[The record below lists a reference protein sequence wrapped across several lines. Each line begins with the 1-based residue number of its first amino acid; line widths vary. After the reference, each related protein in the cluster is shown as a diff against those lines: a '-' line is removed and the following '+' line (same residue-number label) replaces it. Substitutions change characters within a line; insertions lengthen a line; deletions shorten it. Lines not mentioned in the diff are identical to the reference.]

1 MEHQHGQSQIQIE
14 DYIEIVLRRKWFLI
28 VPFIVSIIGTI
39 LALVIIR
46 PMYKSSTL
54 ILVEPQKVP
63 EAYVKATVT
72 EEIQERL
79 NTISQQVMS
88 RTRLES
94 VIKEFDLY
102 RGKKDKMGSEEVVEL
117 MRENIEIDVKGD
129 PKKKELSAFTI
140 SFTDNNPE
148 IAMHVTNRLASLFIE
163 ENLKAREQQAEGTT
177 EFLENQLQ
185 VLKTGLEEHETQIK
199 TFKERFMGQLP
210 SQLETNLRTLDRLQL
225 DLQTTN
231 DVLRGAEERKIILEK
246 QLADYNTSLSSGTT
260 LENSPDPQRVRLIE
274 LQKEL
279 SQISAIYT
287 ERHPDI
293 IRLKNEIAEIE
304 KGLKEGKSSE
314 KKPESSTAG
323 TTGTRR
329 RAQTTSENSL
339 YMTLSNQLADATA
352 DVKTMKEKQKEITR
366 NISTLQGRVERIPS
380 IEQKMAVLMRDYENT
395 RTNYQSLLNKKLDAQ
410 LAESLEKRQ
419 KGEAFRI
426 LDPANLP
433 TKPSKPDRKKIA
445 LVGLALGIGGG
456 VGFVFLLEYI
466 DASFRKPEDVYSVV
480 GLPVLA
486 TVPRIGIG
494 IK

>member
-14 DYIEIVLRRKWFLI
+14 DYIEIVIRRKWFLI
-28 VPFIVSIIGTI
+28 VPFIISIIGI
-39 LALVIIR
+39 IIAVVIIK
-46 PMYKSSTL
+46 PAYKSTTL

-63 EAYVKATVT
+63 ESYVKATVT
-72 EEIQERL
+72 EEVQERL

-117 MRENIEIDVKGD
+117 MRKNIEIDVKGD
-129 PKKKELSAFTI
+129 PKKKELSAFSI
-140 SFTDNNPE
+140 SFIDKNPE

-185 VLKTGLEEHETQIK
+185 ELKTGLEAHETQIK
-199 TFKERFMGQLP
+199 AFKERYMGQLP
-210 SQLETNLRTLDRLQL
+210 SQLETTLRTLDRLQL

-231 DVLRGAEERKIILEK
+231 DLLRGAEERKIILEK
-246 QLADYNTSLSSGTT
+246 QLADFNANVSNGTIVESSA
-260 LENSPDPQRVRLIE
+260 DPQRVRLIE
-274 LQKEL
+274 LQKAL
-279 SQISAIYT
+279 SQLSAIYT

-293 IRLKNEIAEIE
+293 IRIKNEIAEVE
-304 KGLKEGKSSE
+304 KGIKGGKSSE
-314 KKPESSTAG
+314 KSPEAG
-323 TTGTRR
+323 TAEIRR
-329 RAQTTSENSL
+329 RVQTTSENSL
-339 YMTLSNQLADATA
+339 YMTLSNQLMDTDADIKGLK
-352 DVKTMKEKQKEITR
+352 DKQKEITK
-366 NISTLQGRVERIPS
+366 NVSSLQGRVERIPS
-380 IEQKMAVLMRDYENT
+380 IEQKMSVLMRDYENT

-433 TKPSKPDRKKIA
+433 TKPSKPDRMKIV
-445 LVGLALGIGGG
+445 LVGLALGLGGG

-466 DASFRKPEDVYSVV
+466 DSSFRKPEDVYSVV